1 MLLFT
6 LLAFAAFSRASI
18 VPLSTF
24 SAQKTFYEVN
34 KTYKIFIISDSPQED
49 LQALT
54 IITKNADQNSN
65 AFTLSVAS
73 TDGSLTPFVPTQD
86 NDMVS
91 VYFTGATNNLRGY
104 LYMNSVTPNLNV
116 FPLFENKPINYKQG
130 TNVVFK
136 MSSPAGLIPVAQN
149 VFVGSSEVLTG
160 FVGLP
165 EDVSPVQF
173 FDSRFFNASTVTTY
187 DQLELPLDRFYFTSS
202 SNSVKYEINY
212 AARKNLTIGS
222 SGLLMTNAFPNGAY
236 ETRDFNL
243 KNQNGINVDAYFVP
257 RFDTTSAPGYS
268 GNITLFTTPETLGP
282 IIFPMI
288 SYGQSNI
295 TSNSPISRIVIESD
309 GPYAIQYFL
318 RDTTAT
324 TPSPVETT
332 TKSSSFPQIV
342 ASLLMTAILRF

>member
-1 MLLFT
+1 MLFLT
-6 LLAFAAFSRASI
+6 LLALAAFSSASI
-18 VPLSTF
+18 VPLNTF
-24 SAQKTFYEVN
+24 QGETIYRVN
-34 KTYKIFIISDSPQED
+34 KTHQIFVISDSPQED

-54 IITKNADQNSN
+54 ISTQNSAQNSN

-91 VYFTGATNNLRGY
+91 VTFTGATNNLKGY

-116 FPLFENKPINYKQG
+116 SPLFENKPINYKQG
-130 TNVVFK
+130 TNVFFK
-136 MSSPAGLIPVAQN
+136 MSSPAGQIPVAQN
-149 VFVGSSEVLTG
+149 VFVGNSEVLTG

-165 EDVSPVQF
+165 EDVNPVQF
-173 FDSRFFNASTVTTY
+173 FDSRFFNASTVITY

-202 SNSVKYEINY
+202 SNRVKYEINY

-222 SGLLMTNAFPNGAY
+222 SGLLMTNSFPNGGY
-236 ETRDFNL
+236 ETRDFDL

-257 RFDTTSAPGYS
+257 RFDTSRVPGYS
-268 GNITLFTTPETLGP
+268 GNITLFTTPENLGP
-282 IIFPMI
+282 IIFPML
-288 SYGQSNI
+288 SYSQSNI

-342 ASLLMTAILRF
+342 ASLLMAAILRF